1 MRKGFHLKIEIK
13 ANKMDSIRTHCA
25 QIFFLV
31 LLSSRLVHFLLSGIV
46 LLPMILVAVQATSRA
61 VVYLLES
68 NANVTLSHYVQLP
81 RKNNSVLLATQNYRQ
96 K

>member
-13 ANKMDSIRTHCA
+13 VNKMGSICTYSAR
-25 QIFFLV
+25 IFLLV

-46 LLPMILVAVQATSRA
+46 LFPVILVAVQATSKA

-68 NANVTLSHYVQLP
+68 NANATLSHYVQLP
-81 RKNNSVLLATQNYRQ
+81 RKNNSVSLATQNHRQ